1 MALPSTLY
9 ISKPNAQRMNERAV
23 MKNVLTL
30 TATILAFASPAFA
43 DSDSIGDPE
52 AGAKDFRKCKAC
64 HTVNAPDGT
73 VILKGGK
80 TGPNL
85 YGVMGRIAGSEDFK
99 YSPIMMAAGEA
110 GLIWDVESLEAYLL
124 DPNAYLAEVSGESGR
139 SRMTKQRVK
148 SAADIAAYL
157 DSLVQ

>member
-1 MALPSTLY
+1 
-9 ISKPNAQRMNERAV
+9 

-30 TATILAFASPAFA
+30 TATILAFATPAFA
-43 DSDSIGDPE
+43 ESDSIGDAD
-52 AGAKDFRKCKAC
+52 AGAKEFRKCKAC

-73 VILKGGK
+73 AILKGGK

-85 YGVMGRIAGSEDFK
+85 YAIMGRIAGTEDFK

-124 DPNAYLAEVSGESGR
+124 DPNAFLAEVSGESGR
-139 SRMTKQRVK
+139 SKMTKQKVK
-148 SAADIAAYL
+148 SPADIAAYL
-157 DSLVQ
+157 ESLVQ